1 MPTDTEQLVVSLE
14 ARIRDFE
21 RNFQRANRTS
31 SQNFQA
37 IERQAK
43 RSADTLEQTMS
54 KASSGVNVALAGLKG
69 GVAGIVAGLSIGAL
83 QGVVSRIGDVTK
95 GIANIGSEAKR
106 AGLSTRAFQELGVC
120 GATEPHSHRR
130 LDRWHERAVPSCR
143 RIHCHRT
150 G

>member
-54 KASSGVNVALAGLKG
+54 KASQGVNVALAGLKG
-69 GVAGIVAGLSIGAL
+69 GVAGVVAGLSIGGL
-83 QGVVSRIGDVTK
+83 QGVVGRISDITK
-95 GIANIGSEAKR
+95 GIANIGQRSQAGRSQHPCVSR
-106 AGLSTRAFQELGVC
+106 ARICCPTK
-120 GATEPHSHRR
+120 PHSHRCVN
-130 LDRWHERAVPSCR
+130 RWHERAVP
-143 RIHCHRT
+143 
-150 G
+150 